1 MGQMLQGVGDPFE
14 HLPIARPAWR
24 PRSAQARARKSRG
37 VARTRLTFAR
47 QKEGGSDSGTFWP
60 GRHIYGSVGLDIIRR
75 APPPGGFMSGI
86 YYILSIIAIFLIIRW
101 VIRNDRISPD
111 SPTKGLLAMKDH
123 KPSSDH

>member
-47 QKEGGSDSGTFWP
+47 QKEGGSEFWDLLARTP
-60 GRHIYGSVGLDIIRR
+60 HLWL
-75 APPPGGFMSGI
+75 SGI
-86 YYILSIIAIFLIIRW
+86 RYHSEGATAWGIHEW
-101 VIRNDRISPD
+101 H
-111 SPTKGLLAMKDH
+111 LLYPVDH
-123 KPSSDH
+123 CDFPHY